1 MNAILLS
8 VCFLLLGSSL
18 LHSAPPPNVVIFLVD
33 DMGWGDL
40 GCYGNDVI
48 HSPNLDR
55 FATEGIRFTQ
65 CYSACGAV
73 SYTHLT
79 LPTNRE
85 V

>member
-8 VCFLLLGSSL
+8 VCFLLLGSSF
-18 LHSAPPPNVVIFLVD
+18 LHSNPPPNVVIFLVD

-55 FATEGIRFTQ
+55 FATEGIRFT
-65 CYSACGAV
+65 
-73 SYTHLT
+73 
-79 LPTNRE
+79 
-85 V
+85 